1 MEGYGSGAGSRS
13 IQINYGSGC
22 GSRRPKNIHIRMRIL
37 NTGKE
42 SEEVR
47 PAVLARM
54 LLGHVV
60 LQVREELLG
69 CQLGGGAV
77 AALVQVP
84 CTKPDTKWKTT
95 DRI

>member
-1 MEGYGSGAGSRS
+1 
-13 IQINYGSGC
+13 
-22 GSRRPKNIHIRMRIL
+22 
-37 NTGKE
+37 
-42 SEEVR
+42 
-47 PAVLARM
+47 M

-84 CTKPDTKWKTT
+84 CANQQISLSRSTANAEVATVLGSIPAPFDLVESEGRQMKQF
-95 DRI
+95 

>member
-1 MEGYGSGAGSRS
+1 MR
-13 IQINYGSGC
+13 N
-22 GSRRPKNIHIRMRIL
+22 NISE
-37 NTGKE
+37 K
-42 SEEVR
+42 SEEAG

-84 CTKPDTKWKTT
+84 CAKPDTKLKTT
-95 DRI
+95 YRI